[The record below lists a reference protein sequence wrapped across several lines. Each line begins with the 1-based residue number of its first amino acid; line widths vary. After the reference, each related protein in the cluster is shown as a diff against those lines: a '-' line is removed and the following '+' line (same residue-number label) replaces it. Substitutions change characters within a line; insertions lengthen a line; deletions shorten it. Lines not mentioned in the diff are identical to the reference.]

1 MIPTD
6 PKLLA
11 LLQAAAT
18 RSATPAERAA
28 QRRSWV
34 ASEIAMGSD
43 SDEAAY
49 REAFR
54 RGDAHT
60 MARLEREADCRRA
73 RAERVMEN
81 MGL

>member
-1 MIPTD
+1 MNTD
-6 PKLLA
+6 PQLLA
-11 LLQAAAT
+11 LLRAASQ

-28 QRRSWV
+28 QRKGWV
-34 ASEIAMGSD
+34 VSEIAMGSD

-54 RGDAHT
+54 NGDTHA